1 MKSNDYLYSPFS
13 ESFTKDNTF
22 YEIDKYGF
30 RNSHELGSSSLLA
43 LGCSDTFGI
52 GTDKEHTWVNLVS
65 NYINSPINNLSIPG
79 GSMKSCYRLLKGYLE
94 LGYKASK
101 VFLLRPN
108 QYRSEIFLNF
118 PERRTYE
125 IIGPNFHVN
134 HIGSTQSKDFLK
146 EYFDYVASDDT
157 NSELEYSA
165 YLDGI
170 KFLCFKNNTKLYTFI
185 NPAFDKTSEGIKVMR
200 DNKFHRDRAKDNH
213 HYGNSYQKYIANKF
227 IDLIK
232 LDM

>member
-1 MKSNDYLYSPFS
+1 MKDKDYLHSPFS
-13 ESFTKDNTF
+13 ESFTKHDTF

-30 RNSHELGSSSLLA
+30 RNSHDLSSSSFLA

-52 GTDKEHTWVNLVS
+52 GTDKENTWVNLVS
-65 NYINSPINNLSIPG
+65 EYIKSPINNLSIPG
-79 GSMKSCYRLLKGYLE
+79 GSMKSCYRLLKGFLQ
-94 LGYKASK
+94 LGFKSTK

-108 QYRSEIFLNF
+108 VYRSEIFLNF

-125 IIGPNFHVN
+125 IIGPNFHLN
-134 HIGSTQSKDFLK
+134 HNGPEQSKNFLK

-170 KFLCFKNNTKLYTFI
+170 KFLCYKNNISLYSFL
-185 NPAFDKTSEGIKVMR
+185 NPAFDKNPEVIKAMK
-200 DNKFHRDRAKDNH
+200 DNKFHKDKAKDNH
-213 HYGNSYQKYIANKF
+213 HYGNPYQKYIANKF